1 MEKRANNSLINMKY
15 KSIFIILLLLLGGY
29 TQAQTKDFIKGK
41 KYVLDSIGVSGLKT
55 YNAQT
60 VISFSGLRKGQEIS
74 LPGDEI
80 SGVLNKLWGLELF
93 SDISFF
99 VTKVEGRKIAVE
111 IEIEELPTLSDVKIN
126 GIKKGQTE
134 TIISDTELKAGKK
147 ISESFMTNT
156 QNYLENKYRKDGFL
170 NTKVTEEKPK
180 VAKSDIFRFHTIRG
194 VESLKSL
201 ENSNNGG
208 NEMTIKKKKKQ

>member
-1 MEKRANNSLINMKY
+1 M
-15 KSIFIILLLLLGGY
+15 
-29 TQAQTKDFIKGK
+29 
-41 KYVLDSIGVSGLKT
+41 
-55 YNAQT
+55 
-60 VISFSGLRKGQEIS
+60 
-74 LPGDEI
+74 
-80 SGVLNKLWGLELF
+80 F

-147 ISESFMTNT
+147 LSESFMTNT

-170 NTKVTEEKPK
+170 NTKVT
-180 VAKSDIFRFHTIRG
+180 
-194 VESLKSL
+194 L
-201 ENSNNGG
+201 N
-208 NEMTIKKKKKQ
+208 TIKDTIYDHHTQPVRQQTLVLLRQRLWN

>member
-15 KSIFIILLLLLGGY
+15 KSIFIILLLLTAGY
-29 TQAQTKDFIKGK
+29 TKAQTKDFVKGK

-93 SDISFF
+93 SDISFY

-147 ISESFMTNT
+147 LSESFMTNT

-170 NTKVTEEKPK
+170 NTKVT
-180 VAKSDIFRFHTIRG
+180 
-194 VESLKSL
+194 L
-201 ENSNNGG
+201 N
-208 NEMTIKKKKKQ
+208 TIKDSIDSNT